1 MVIIHLRCC
10 CSVAQSCLTLCNPM
24 DCSMPGFPI
33 LHYFPESAHTK
44 VQKSVMPS
52 TISYSAVPFSFCPSI
67 FPSIRIFSNEST
79 LHVRWPKYQ
88 SFSFSINHSNE
99 YSGLIFFRIDWF
111 DLLVVQGTLMIFSR
125 TTVPKHQ
132 FFGTQPSLWSH
143 SHTLT

>member
-1 MVIIHLRCC
+1 
-10 CSVAQSCLTLCNPM
+10 
-24 DCSMPGFPI
+24 MPGFPI